1 METLDMRGQPCPMPT
16 VKAKE
21 MLARQDI
28 QGVIVVVDNFVAVQN
43 LEKMAKGT
51 GCSFSYAEEGASLY
65 KVSIAKDT
73 AAGQAFNHTQLA
85 SAESAFAAG
94 SGGKGAVVLVTAD
107 SMGRG
112 AEDLGKL
119 LIKGFIFSLSQLN
132 PPPEAVIFLNS
143 GARLTTEG
151 ANTVP
156 DLKALEEKGT
166 GVYTC
171 GTCAN
176 YYKLTESLAVGSI
189 VDMMNIVTRLAKAS
203 SVITI

>member
-1 METLDMRGQPCPMPT
+1 MKTLDMRGQPCPIPV

-21 MLARQDI
+21 VLAERDAL
-28 QGVIVVVDNFVAVQN
+28 GVVVVVDNFVAVQN

-51 GCSFSYAEEGASLY
+51 GCGFSYAEEGASLY
-65 KVSIAKDT
+65 RVSIAKGADAGRAGET
-73 AAGQAFNHTQLA
+73 PDAPDLPVAAAG
-85 SAESAFAAG
+85 
-94 SGGKGAVVLVTAD
+94 GGKGPVVLITAD

-112 AEDLGKL
+112 AEELGRL
-119 LIKGFIFSLSQLN
+119 LIKGFVFSLTQLK
-132 PPPEAVIFLNS
+132 PPPEAVVFLNS

-156 DLKALEEKGT
+156 DLKALEEAGAEIC
-166 GVYTC
+166 TC

-176 YYKLTESLAVGSI
+176 YYKLTESLAVGGI
-189 VDMMNIVTRLAKAS
+189 VDMLNIVTRLAKAS